1 MAPSILTAEE
11 IKKYNP
17 RPLSNIVKLSSN
29 ENPYGPSER
38 VRHAIIDNGL
48 GLYFLISSAVNIEG
62 AIINPPK
69 PIEDLNHSR
78 LDCIII

>member
-1 MAPSILTAEE
+1 MGHMDF
-11 IKKYNP
+11 
-17 RPLSNIVKLSSN
+17 RLSLALQ
-29 ENPYGPSER
+29 
-38 VRHAIIDNGL
+38 HLDNGL
-48 GLYFLISSAVNIEG
+48 GLYFLISSAVKIEG